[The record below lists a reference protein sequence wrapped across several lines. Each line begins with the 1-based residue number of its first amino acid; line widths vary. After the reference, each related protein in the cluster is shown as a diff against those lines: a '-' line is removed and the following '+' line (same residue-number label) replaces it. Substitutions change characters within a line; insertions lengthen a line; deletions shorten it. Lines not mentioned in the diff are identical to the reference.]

1 MQHEFLAV
9 VRYQIYI
16 TISQNKNDSTTN
28 ILTRC
33 LAKKSKAYTK
43 SRDAANASNLAN
55 RRAKYAFYNSIN
67 STMNNCNISAK
78 KKFGILLNLM
88 KNNKFSG
95 MSPLNEDGEIINDPK
110 AKGQIFNTFFASKS
124 KVLWRWENY

>member
-1 MQHEFLAV
+1 MYKKINSDYNNLL
-9 VRYQIYI
+9 
-16 TISQNKNDSTTN
+16 NKTDIEPD

-33 LAKKSKAYTK
+33 LAKRNKAHTK

-55 RRAKYAFYNSIN
+55 RRAKHEFYNSIN

-88 KNNKFSG
+88 KKQ
-95 MSPLNEDGEIINDPK
+95 
-110 AKGQIFNTFFASKS
+110 QIFWHITIK
-124 KVLWRWENY
+124 